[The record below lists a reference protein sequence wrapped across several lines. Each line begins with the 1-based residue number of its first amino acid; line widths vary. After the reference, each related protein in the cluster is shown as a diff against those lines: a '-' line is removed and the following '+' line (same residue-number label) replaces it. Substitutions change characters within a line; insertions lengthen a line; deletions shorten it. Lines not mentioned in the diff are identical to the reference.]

1 MMMLN
6 KLIIGS
12 TIAPAG
18 DLLWPSQFCETF
30 TDRSAQLKGVARPVA
45 AWLGPR
51 GRLLDLSS
59 RPTQA
64 KHEIAPVPVGLARLL
79 ELHFEAIFDPRRIF
93 FLVISCSGV
102 TKNRG
107 NAS

>member
-12 TIAPAG
+12 TIAPAR
-18 DLLWPSQFCETF
+18 DLLWPSQFCEAF
-30 TDRSAQLKGVARPVA
+30 TNRSAQLKGVARPVA

-51 GRLLDLSS
+51 GGLLDLSS

-64 KHEIAPVPVGLARLL
+64 KYEIGPIAVGLACLL

-93 FLVISCSGV
+93 FLVISCGRV